1 MSLLDNLYWYKASI
15 RRVYDADTIY
25 ADIDL
30 GFGMFNKGDR
40 GKGDSVRLAFVDA
53 PEIRGEER
61 PAGLKSKAW
70 LESKLPD
77 GQEVILNTIKWS
89 GKYGRYIADVYIPD
103 ESGEYYKVN
112 DELVKMGLAV
122 YVDY

>member
-1 MSLLDNLYWYKASI
+1 MSLLDNLYWYKAVI
-15 RRVYDADTIY
+15 TRVYDADTIY
-25 ADIDL
+25 ADVDM
-30 GFGMFNKGDR
+30 GFGMMNKGDN
-40 GKGDSVRLAFVDA
+40 GKGLSVRLAFINA

-61 PAGLKSKAW
+61 PAGLVSKEW
-70 LESKLPD
+70 LQSKLPD
-77 GQEVILNTIKWS
+77 GQEIILHTIKWS

-103 ESGEYYKVN
+103 ENGEYYKAN